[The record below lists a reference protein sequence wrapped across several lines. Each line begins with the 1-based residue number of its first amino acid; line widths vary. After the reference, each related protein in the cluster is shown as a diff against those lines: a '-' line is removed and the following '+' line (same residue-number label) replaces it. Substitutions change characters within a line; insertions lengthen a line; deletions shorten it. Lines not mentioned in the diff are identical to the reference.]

1 MIRAA
6 FGAIFLAAVSLAP
19 AGAMNIERVVSP
31 GGIEAWLVQED
42 SIPLIVMDAA
52 WKGGTASD
60 PADKS
65 GTANMVS
72 SLLDEGAGDLDAA
85 AFQARIEDIAARMSF
100 SAESD
105 NFTGSLSTLA
115 EHRDEAFRLFALAIS
130 EPHFEEDAIER
141 IRAQIGVVIARNSD
155 RPNWIA
161 SDTWYKAALGGHP
174 YARPSEGTPE
184 TLGAITRDD
193 LKEFAGRVL
202 ARDNLT
208 ISVVGAISPAEL
220 GPLLDRTFG
229 ALPEKADLPEIE
241 RIALPEGGDIIV
253 VERDFPQSVVLFG
266 LEGML
271 RDDEDFIPAFVM
283 NYMLG
288 GGSFSSRLMEE
299 VRVKRGLAYS
309 VATYLSPL
317 DRAAFYFGEVATK
330 NERVGET
337 LAVIRREFARM
348 GEEGVTQEELDDA
361 KTYLTGSY
369 PLRFTTNRS
378 IASQLLGIQ
387 LENLGIDYVER
398 RNDLIEAV
406 TVEDIA
412 RVARRLLK
420 PENMIV
426 VVVGKPNL
434 SPESG
439 LPEDDDMR
447 PAAPG
452 HPGDAPF

>member
-6 FGAIFLAAVSLAP
+6 LFAVCFVALNFAP
-19 AGAMNIERVVSP
+19 AAAMNIERVVSP
-31 GGIEAWLVQED
+31 GGIEAWLVEENF
-42 SIPLIVMDAA
+42 IPLVVMDVA
-52 WKGGTASD
+52 WKGGAASD
-60 PADKS
+60 PAGRS

-85 AFQARIEDIAARMSF
+85 AFQARVDDIAARISF

-105 NFTGSLSTLA
+105 NFTGSLSTLT
-115 EHRDEAFRLFALAIS
+115 EHRDEAFRLFAMAIS
-130 EPHFEEDAIER
+130 EPRFEEDAIER

-155 RPNWIA
+155 RPDWIA
-161 SDTWYKAALGGHP
+161 SDTWYKAALGDHP
-174 YARPSEGTPE
+174 YARASEGTQE

-193 LKEFAGRVL
+193 LKGFARRVL
-202 ARDNLT
+202 ARDNLK
-208 ISVVGAISPAEL
+208 ISVVGDISPAEL

-229 ALPEKADLPEIE
+229 ALPEKSELPEVE
-241 RIALPEGGDIIV
+241 RVILPEGGQTIV

-266 LEGML
+266 MQGLP
-271 RDDEDFIPAFVM
+271 RDDEDFIPAFIM

-309 VATYLSPL
+309 VNTYLSPL
-317 DRAAFYFGEVATK
+317 DRAAFFFGEVGTK

-337 LAVIRREFARM
+337 LAVVRRELARM
-348 GEEGVTQEELDDA
+348 VEEGVTQEELDDA

-369 PLRFTTNRS
+369 PLRFTSNRA

-387 LENLGIDYVER
+387 LDNLGIDYVER
-398 RNDLIEAV
+398 RNGLIEAV
-406 TVEDIA
+406 TVEDID

-426 VVVGKPNL
+426 TIVGKPNL
-434 SPESG
+434 TPESG

-447 PAAPG
+447 PSVPG
-452 HPGDAPF
+452 HPGDVPF

>member
-1 MIRAA
+1 MIRAVFVA
-6 FGAIFLAAVSLAP
+6 FVFLAASLVP
-19 AGAMNIERVVSP
+19 AAAMNIERVVSP
-31 GGIEAWLVQED
+31 GGIEAWLVEED
-42 SIPLIVMDAA
+42 SIPLIVMDVA
-52 WKGGTASD
+52 WKGGSASD
-60 PADKS
+60 PAEKS

-85 AFQARIEDIAARMSF
+85 AFQARLEDIAARMSF

-105 NFTGSLSTLA
+105 NFTASLSTLA

-130 EPHFEEDAIER
+130 EPRFEDDAIER

-155 RPNWIA
+155 RPEWIA
-161 SDTWYKAALGGHP
+161 SDSWYKTALGDHP
-174 YARPSEGTPE
+174 YARAPEGTAE
-184 TLGAITRDD
+184 TLRAITRDD
-193 LKEFAGRVL
+193 LMEFKRRVL
-202 ARDNLT
+202 ARDNLK
-208 ISVVGAISPAEL
+208 ISVVGAISPVEL

-229 ALPEKADLPEIE
+229 ALPEEADLPELE
-241 RIALPEGGDIIV
+241 PAALPEGGQTIV
-253 VERDFPQSVVLFG
+253 VERDFPQSVILFG
-266 LEGML
+266 MQGLA
-271 RDDEDFIPAFVM
+271 RDDEDFIPAFIM

-309 VATYLSPL
+309 VSTYLSPL
-317 DRAAFYFGEVATK
+317 DRAAFYFGEAGTK

-337 LAVIRREFARM
+337 LAVVRRELARM
-348 GEEGVTQEELDDA
+348 AAEGVTQEELDDA

-387 LENLGIDYVER
+387 VENLGIDYVDR
-398 RNDLIEAV
+398 RNSLIEAV
-406 TVEDIA
+406 TIEDIS
-412 RVARRLLK
+412 RVAKRLLK
-420 PENMIV
+420 PENLIV
-426 VVVGKPNL
+426 TIVGKPNL
-434 SPESG
+434 SPDPN

-452 HPGDAPF
+452 HPGDVPL

>member
-1 MIRAA
+1 MIRTA
-6 FGAIFLAAVSLAP
+6 FLAFLFVAASLVP
-19 AGAMNIERVVSP
+19 AAAMNIERVVSP
-31 GGIEAWLVQED
+31 GGIEAWLVEEN
-42 SIPLIVMDAA
+42 SIPLIVMDVA
-52 WKGGTASD
+52 WKGGAASD
-60 PADKS
+60 PAEKA
-65 GTANMVS
+65 GTANLVS
-72 SLLDEGAGDLDAA
+72 SLLDEGAGEFDAA

-105 NFTGSLSTLA
+105 NFAGSLSTLA
-115 EHRDEAFRLFALAIS
+115 EHRDEAFRLFSLAIS
-130 EPHFEEDAIER
+130 EPRFEEDAIER

-155 RPNWIA
+155 RPEWIA
-161 SDTWYKAALGGHP
+161 SDSWYKAALGDHP
-174 YARPSEGTPE
+174 YARSSEGTPE

-193 LKEFAGRVL
+193 LMEFASRVL
-202 ARDNLT
+202 ARDNLK
-208 ISVVGAISPAEL
+208 IAVVGAISPAEL

-229 ALPEKADLPEIE
+229 ALPEKANLPEIA
-241 RIALPEGGDIIV
+241 RIELPEGEQTIV
-253 VERDFPQSVVLFG
+253 VERDFPQSVILFG
-266 LEGML
+266 MQGLP
-271 RDDEDFIPAFVM
+271 RDDEDFIPAFIM

-309 VATYLSPL
+309 VSTYLSPL
-317 DRAAFYFGEVATK
+317 DRAAFYFGEVGTK

-337 LAVIRREFARM
+337 LAVVRRELARM
-348 GEEGVTQEELDDA
+348 AEEGVTQEELDDA

-378 IASQLLGIQ
+378 ITSQLLGIQ

-398 RNDLIEAV
+398 RNGLIEAV
-406 TVEDIA
+406 TTEDIA
-412 RVARRLLK
+412 RVSKRLLK

-426 VVVGKPNL
+426 AIVGKPNL
-434 SPESG
+434 SPDPG